1 MSKWGYAPTR
11 RENKK
16 TKNKKMGNKKTKKR
30 KMGKKE
36 NE

>member
-16 TKNKKMGNKKTKKR
+16 TKIRKRKR
-30 KMGKKE
+30 KMNKIY
-36 NE
+36 